1 MELIDTYGRRINYL
15 RLSVTDRCNLRC
27 CYCMPAGG
35 VAKLQHGELLSYEE
49 LHRLASACVASG
61 VEKIRV
67 TGGEPLVRKGLV
79 GFLERLSAI
88 PGLKE
93 LVLTTNGM
101 LLEEMALPLRRAG
114 VARLNISLD
123 SLEPE
128 NFARITRGGDLARVL
143 AGIKAAE
150 QAGFSP
156 VKINMV
162 VMRGVNDHE
171 LLRFA
176 ALSVNRPYT
185 VRFIEYMPTLRDQGW
200 VVQSMAGS
208 EILQRIA
215 QLYPLLPLVGNE
227 MAGPA
232 RNFKIEGA
240 AGTIGII
247 TPVTGHFCD
256 SCNRIRVSATGLVRG
271 CLFSDQGI
279 NLKALLAYGDSGLL
293 RLTLRRIVSEKPG
306 RHHLTEEGAKKGAL
320 NMSRIGG

>member
-27 CYCMPAGG
+27 SYCMPAEG
-35 VAKLQHGELLSYEE
+35 VAKLTHGDLLSYEE
-49 LHRLASACVASG
+49 LHRVARACVASG
-61 VEKIRV
+61 IEKIRI

-79 GFLERLSAI
+79 GFLKQLSEI

-93 LVLTTNGM
+93 LVLTTNGI

-128 NFARITRGGDLARVL
+128 NFARITRGGDLNRVL
-143 AGIKAAE
+143 DGIAAAE
-150 QAGFSP
+150 RAGFPP

-176 ALSVNRPYT
+176 ELTLGRPYT
-185 VRFIEYMPTLRDQGW
+185 VRFIEYMPTLRDRGW
-200 VVQSMAGS
+200 HAQSIPGS
-208 EILQRIA
+208 EILERISRR
-215 QLYPLLPLVGNE
+215 YPLLPLVGAE
-227 MAGPA
+227 LAGPS

-240 AGTIGII
+240 TGALGII
-247 TPVTGHFCD
+247 TPISGHFCD
-256 SCNRIRVSATGLVRG
+256 SCNRIRVSATGMVRG
-271 CLFSDQGI
+271 CLFSDHEA

-293 RLTLRRIVSEKPG
+293 RHTLRRIVTEKQ
-306 RHHLTEEGAKKGAL
+306 RQHNLADEGAEQCTL
-320 NMSRIGG
+320 NMSRVGG

>member
-1 MELIDTYGRRINYL
+1 MELIDTFGRRINYL

-27 CYCMPAGG
+27 SYCMPASG
-35 VAKLQHGELLSYEE
+35 VAKLRHDEILSFEE
-49 LHRLASACVASG
+49 LYRVATACVASG
-61 VEKIRV
+61 VEKIRI
-67 TGGEPLVRKGLV
+67 TGGEPLVRKGLI

-101 LLEEMALPLRRAG
+101 LLDELALPLRRAG

-128 NFARITRGGDLARVL
+128 NFARITRGGDLSRVM
-143 AGIKAAE
+143 AGIAAAE
-150 QAGFSP
+150 KAGFP
-156 VKINMV
+156 PAKINMV

-176 ALSVNRPYT
+176 ALSIEKSYT
-185 VRFIEYMPTLRDQGW
+185 VRFIEYMPTLRDQQW
-200 VVQSMAGS
+200 QAQSMSGS

-215 QLYPLLPLVGNE
+215 ERYPLVPLVGAE

-240 AGTIGII
+240 AGAIGII
-247 TPVTGHFCD
+247 TPITGHFCQ
-256 SCNRIRVSATGLVRG
+256 SCNRIRVTATGQARG
-271 CLFSDQGI
+271 CLFSPQGI
-279 NLKALLAYGDSGLL
+279 NLKSLLAYGDSGLL
-293 RLTLRRIVSEKPG
+293 RHTLRRIVNDKPG
-306 RHHLTEEGAKKGAL
+306 RHQLAEEAGMGQV